1 MVWADENGCDYGPL
15 SRPPKAGGAS
25 AVCGNKLTSCITVVT
40 LRYKPYS
47 TSCIT
52 VVTLRY
58 KPYSTSCDHC
68 MPCIQAV
75 ADCLTCIL
83 FVDSLTS

>member
-1 MVWADENGCDYGPL
+1 MVRADENGCDYGPL
-15 SRPPKAGGAS
+15 PWAPKAGGAS
-25 AVCGNKLTSCITVVT
+25 AVCGNKL
-40 LRYKPYS
+40 

-75 ADCLTCIL
+75 ADCLTCR
-83 FVDSLTS
+83 TP